1 MLTPELIQET
11 LNEVLEKFL
20 KPKFIDLGMN
30 ASGDW
35 LNSLQ
40 VRVIDKHKAE
50 ILGLDYTRYLVNG
63 RKPGKPPPIAPI
75 IRWVGYKFG
84 YSGKEAISTAYAVR
98 TKIAQ
103 SGTSYFPDGTELLE
117 VLQSK
122 ETIDFINHKIKQKL
136 LEKVKLEI
144 IRIIEN

>member
-1 MLTPELIQET
+1 MLTPELIKET

-50 ILGLDYTRYLVNG
+50 ILGLDYIV
-63 RKPGKPPPIAPI
+63 KP
-75 IRWVGYKFG
+75 F
-84 YSGKEAISTAYAVR
+84 
-98 TKIAQ
+98 
-103 SGTSYFPDGTELLE
+103 
-117 VLQSK
+117 
-122 ETIDFINHKIKQKL
+122 
-136 LEKVKLEI
+136 
-144 IRIIEN
+144 